1 MKKISIAIDGPAAA
15 GKSTIAK
22 ILAKKLKYT
31 YIDTG
36 AMYRCVAYYALTHD
50 IDLDDEAGVNDL
62 LAEIQ
67 IRMDP
72 DGTIVLNGSDVTLAI
87 RENRISMGASKVA
100 RYAKV
105 REFLVDLQRLMAQNG
120 GVILDGRD
128 IGTVVLKDAELK
140 IYQIASIECRAMRRH
155 KQNISKGIAS
165 DLKAIEAEIALR
177 DQQDMNR
184 EISPLKKADDAIE
197 IDTSDMSLDEVCEE
211 IMTYVKERT
220 SEGK

>member
-22 ILAKKLKYT
+22 MVAKELEYT

-36 AMYRCVAYYALTHD
+36 AMYRCVAYYTYSQGVDFHD
-50 IDLDDEAGVNDL
+50 EEAVTKLLDSMKIEML
-62 LAEIQ
+62 
-67 IRMDP
+67 P
-72 DGTIVLNGSDVTLAI
+72 DGTVLLNQEDVSSKI
-87 RENRISMGASKVA
+87 RQNEVSMGASIVSQ
-100 RYAKV
+100 YAKV
-105 REFLVDLQRLMAQNG
+105 REFLVQQQRQMAKSG

-140 IYQIASIECRAMRRH
+140 IYQVASIECRALRRH
-155 KQNISKGIAS
+155 QENLQRGIDS
-165 DLKAIEAEIALR
+165 DLKAIEQEIALR

-197 IDTSDMSLDEVCEE
+197 IDTSSMTREEVTQKILELAHQ
-211 IMTYVKERT
+211 VLSK
-220 SEGK
+220 

>member
-22 ILAKKLKYT
+22 LVARNLNYT

-36 AMYRCVAYYALTHD
+36 AMYRCVAYCALKNHVNF
-50 IDLDDEAGVNDL
+50 DDETGVSTL
-62 LAEIQ
+62 LKNID
-67 IRMDP
+67 IRMLP
-72 DGTIVLNGSDVTLAI
+72 DGTIHLNQEDVTSLI
-87 RENRISMGASKVA
+87 RENEVSMGASLVSKYQA
-100 RYAKV
+100 V
-105 REFLVDLQRLMAQNG
+105 REFLVDKQREMAQGG

-155 KQNISKGIAS
+155 KENMERGIAS
-165 DLKAIEAEIALR
+165 DLEAIKAEIALR
-177 DQQDMNR
+177 DEQDMTR

-197 IDTSDMSLDEVCEE
+197 IDTSDMTLDEVVAHV
-211 IMTYVKERT
+211 MNLVAQRV
-220 SEGK
+220 

>member
-22 ILAKKLKYT
+22 MVAKELEYT

-36 AMYRCVAYYALTHD
+36 AMYRCVAYYTYSQGVDFHD
-50 IDLDDEAGVNDL
+50 EEAVTKLLDSMKIEML
-62 LAEIQ
+62 
-67 IRMDP
+67 P
-72 DGTIVLNGSDVTLAI
+72 DGTVLLNQEDVSSKI
-87 RENRISMGASKVA
+87 RQNEVSMGASIVSQ
-100 RYAKV
+100 YAKV
-105 REFLVDLQRLMAQNG
+105 REFLVQQQRQMAKGG

-140 IYQIASIECRAMRRH
+140 IYQVASIECRALRRH
-155 KQNISKGIAS
+155 QENLQRGIDS
-165 DLKAIEAEIALR
+165 DLKAIEQEIALR

-197 IDTSDMSLDEVCEE
+197 IDTSSMTREEVTQKILELAHQ
-211 IMTYVKERT
+211 VLSK
-220 SEGK
+220 